1 MHLLQYALFHIWPE
15 ESAAG
20 IAVRSLTKT
29 VGAINFSDRHFAEAV
44 RQLHPS
50 EQQRIFD
57 ASLDLE
63 YQLGDDYEA
72 GNHDLRNQ
80 TACRSAWIMS
90 QAMHN
95 RYLREQANDPSA
107 YR

>member
-1 MHLLQYALFHIWPE
+1 M
-15 ESAAG
+15 
-20 IAVRSLTKT
+20 RSLPRP
-29 VGAINFSDRHFAEAV
+29 VGAINFSARHFAEAV
-44 RQLHPS
+44 RQLQPS

-57 ASLDLE
+57 AFLE
-63 YQLGDDYEA
+63 LVYQLGDDYEV

-80 TACRSAWIMS
+80 TACRSAWIMT

-95 RYLREQANDPSA
+95 RYLREQAKDPSA

>member
-1 MHLLQYALFHIWPE
+1 M
-15 ESAAG
+15 
-20 IAVRSLTKT
+20 RSLTRT

-50 EQQRIFD
+50 EQQRIF
-57 ASLDLE
+57 AAFLE
-63 YQLGDDYEA
+63 LVYQLGDDCEA
-72 GNHDLRNQ
+72 GNHALRNQ
-80 TACRSAWIMS
+80 TACRSAWIMP

-95 RYLREQANDPSA
+95 RYLREQANNPSA

>member
-20 IAVRSLTKT
+20 IAVRSLTRT

-57 ASLDLE
+57 AFLE
-63 YQLGDDYEA
+63 LVYQLGDDYEA

-80 TACRSAWIMS
+80 TACRSAWIMT